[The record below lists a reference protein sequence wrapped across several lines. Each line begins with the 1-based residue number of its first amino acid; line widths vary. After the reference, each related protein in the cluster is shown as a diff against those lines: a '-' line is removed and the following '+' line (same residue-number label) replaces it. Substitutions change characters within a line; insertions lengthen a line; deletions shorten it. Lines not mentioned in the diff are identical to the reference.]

1 MDKNKIIEAAAK
13 LVAKGAYDKA
23 IKEYQKVLEVDPKD
37 IRVLQKMGELYQK
50 KNDNAQAAHFF
61 TKVAE
66 SYSSDGFFL
75 KAVALYKQVLKLN
88 PNLLEVNLKLA
99 ELHQQLG
106 LMSEAMA
113 YFQIVANH
121 YDKAGDTKASLD
133 TLKKMVDLDPEN
145 VASKIKLAELYA
157 RENMTREAI
166 QEFKR
171 AAEYLKRNSRGDDWA
186 RVAER
191 LSTLEPDNL
200 PLAKELAT
208 SYLQRGDQKRA
219 LAKLQVCFK
228 ADGRDVETLSLLA
241 QAFQGLGQ
249 TSKTVSVYKELAKI
263 HQERGRLTE
272 AEAVWTQIEVLDP
285 SDPDLLARRAPA
297 PSAPAP
303 AAPQPM
309 APQPAPQPAPRAA
322 PQPAPAPA
330 AAAPQPI
337 APPPPQPA
345 AGLAREQLAKLLT
358 ETDVYVKYGLHDKAL
373 EHLRKI
379 FSVDPENLDA
389 HEKAYQIYVASGNA
403 AQASEQLLNV
413 LRLCT
418 RAADSTR
425 AQPYLATILQQNPA
439 HPEVPA
445 FLSVLRVE
453 GPVSA
458 APSSVAVESVG
469 EDAILVDSSD
479 DEVLVAPPPED
490 ALLHPPGD
498 ELALATLPSSESDE
512 VIDDEGEASVVSE
525 EALVGEAITSGEHDV
540 FDTPAPEDLAA
551 SSMDEMLVSGDDD
564 GMVLTDEPGLA
575 SSDDE
580 PLVES
585 ADMDAPFAG
594 DEGLSLGDSEDV
606 ATSASMAAMSLGDE
620 DDPPPTMVRAPTRA
634 LLDEAAPSTFKQPT
648 LVEEASLD
656 VDEIP
661 TRVGIAPL
669 DASML
674 DGLEDLEQAAP
685 GSEMPSLGDDFEDE
699 EPTASH
705 AVVSLGDTSL
715 EEPELSSGFEA
726 IEDPEP
732 EPEPEA
738 APEFDTASSFD
749 PAEAETFEEPEQPTP
764 TDFSAEGAS
773 EDEEEPAAEECDE
786 ASFFLDQGLLEEARE
801 ILETVSIAFPG
812 HARASELMERLEALE
827 ASGGAAPE
835 EEPLEPVSVPSV
847 QPVTEAAGERDAFD
861 LAAELAGEIDNLG
874 DDTAAAVPAEE
885 DFQYSVEEVFSEFKK
900 SLAKVVKPEDVDTHY
915 DLGIAYKE
923 MGLLDD
929 ALHEFEVARQGSV
942 GTKRELDC
950 VTMMGMLH
958 LLRGDASAAVET
970 FREGLAS
977 PHASG
982 EAAKALGFELAVA
995 WEAQGEPGKAL
1006 HHYQRVAAMDAKYR
1020 DVGTQVSRLA
1030 ASTQPEEDPLP
1041 TPAPAAVNGAKAHG
1055 AAPAAVANPPVPAAG
1070 APKARKVGYV

>member
-121 YDKAGDTKASLD
+121 YDKAGDTKSSLD

-157 RENMTREAI
+157 REGMTREAA

-171 AAEYLKRNSRGDDWA
+171 AAEYLKRNARADDWL

-200 PLAKELAT
+200 PLAKELAV

-228 ADGRDVETLSLLA
+228 ADGRDVETLTLLA

-272 AEAVWTQIEVLDP
+272 AEAVWTQIDVLDP
-285 SDPDLLARRAPA
+285 QDPDLLARRAPA
-297 PSAPAP
+297 PAPEEHH
-303 AAPQPM
+303 QPV
-309 APQPAPQPAPRAA
+309 AAA
-322 PQPAPAPA
+322 PQPAPTPR
-330 AAAPQPI
+330 AAAPQPTAPAQPAPAPAPV
-337 APPPPQPA
+337 APPSPA
-345 AGLAREQLAKLLT
+345 GMNREQLAKLLT

-373 EHLRKI
+373 EHLRKV
-379 FSVDPENLDA
+379 FTVDPENLDA

-418 RAADSTR
+418 RAADVQR
-425 AQPYLATILQQNPA
+425 AQPYLLTILNENPA

-445 FLSVLRVE
+445 FLSVLRVD
-453 GPVSA
+453 GPVAA
-458 APSSVAVESVG
+458 APVAVVESVG

-479 DEVLVAPPPED
+479 DEILVAPPPDD

-498 ELALATLPSSESDE
+498 ELALATLPSADSDE
-512 VIDDEGEASVVSE
+512 VIDDEGDSAVVSE
-525 EALVGEAITSGEHDV
+525 EALVGEAVSAEHDLYGS
-540 FDTPAPEDLAA
+540 PAPEDLAA
-551 SSMDEMLVSGDDD
+551 SASDETLVSDDD
-564 GMVLTDEPGLA
+564 GLVLTDEPGMA
-575 SSDDE
+575 PADDE
-580 PLVES
+580 PLV
-585 ADMDAPFAG
+585 AP
-594 DEGLSLGDSEDV
+594 DDDLD
-606 ATSASMAAMSLGDE
+606 ATSSYSLEDESLAGEATATSMEALSLGDE
-620 DDPPPTMVRAPTRA
+620 DEPPPTMIRAPSRT
-634 LLDEAAPSTFKQPT
+634 LLQEAAPDTRQTPT
-648 LVEEASLD
+648 MAEDEAFAEDTAFAEDPSFTGDEVLAEAAPLD
-656 VDEIP
+656 VEDMP

-669 DASML
+669 DPSML
-674 DGLEDLEQAAP
+674 EEDEAEVTSTA
-685 GSEMPSLGDDFEDE
+685 LGDPLDYE

-705 AVVSLGDTSL
+705 AIPTLAD
-715 EEPELSSGFEA
+715 EPA
-726 IEDPEP
+726 
-732 EPEPEA
+732 
-738 APEFDTASSFD
+738 
-749 PAEAETFEEPEQPTP
+749 AEAEEEFVSEPPQEEEPAA
-764 TDFSAEGAS
+764 AEA
-773 EDEEEPAAEECDE
+773 EVPPEEEPAAEECDE

-801 ILETVSIAFPG
+801 ILETVMIAFPG
-812 HARASELMERLEALE
+812 HVRAGELMARLEDLE
-827 ASGGAAPE
+827 AGGGAAA
-835 EEPLEPVSVPSV
+835 EEPEAVSEPVSVPHV
-847 QPVTEAAGERDAFD
+847 QPVSEQEVTGERDAFD

-874 DDTAAAVPAEE
+874 DDSASAAPPAEE

-900 SLAKVVKPEDVDTHY
+900 GLAKVVKPEDVDTHY

-929 ALHEFEVARQGSV
+929 ALHEFDVARQGCV

-950 VTMMGMLH
+950 LTMMGMLQ
-958 LLRGDASAAVET
+958 LLRGDAAAAVEV
-970 FREGLAS
+970 FREGLSSAQATAEQS
-977 PHASG
+977 
-982 EAAKALGFELAVA
+982 KALGFELAA
-995 WEAQGEPGKAL
+995 AYEALGEAGKAL
-1006 HHYQRVAAMDAKYR
+1006 YHYQRVSSVDAKYR
-1020 DVGTQVSRLA
+1020 DVASQISRLA
-1030 ASTQPEEDPLP
+1030 ASAEPEDDPLP
-1041 TPAPAAVNGAKAHG
+1041 THAGNGAKASG
-1055 AAPAAVANPPVPAAG
+1055 TAAPAAAVAPTPMPAAG
-1070 APKARKVGYV
+1070 ASKARKVGYL

>member
-50 KNDNAQAAHFF
+50 KNDNPQAAHFF

-121 YDKAGDTKASLD
+121 YDKAGDTKSSLD

-157 RENMTREAI
+157 RENMTREAV

-171 AAEYLKRNSRGDDWA
+171 AAEYLKRNSRADDWL

-191 LSTLEPDNL
+191 LSALEPDNL
-200 PLAKELAT
+200 PLSKELAT

-228 ADGRDVETLSLLA
+228 ADGRDVETLTLLA

-249 TSKTVSVYKELAKI
+249 ASKTISVYKELAKI

-272 AEAVWTQIEVLDP
+272 ADAVWTQIEALDP
-285 SDPDLLARRAPA
+285 EDPDLVARRAPE
-297 PSAPAP
+297 PAP
-303 AAPQPM
+303 VAPQP
-309 APQPAPQPAPRAA
+309 AAAPQPAPRPV
-322 PQPAPAPA
+322 PQPA
-330 AAAPQPI
+330 AAAPQPAPM
-337 APPPPQPA
+337 APPAPA
-345 AGLAREQLAKLLT
+345 GMGREQLAKLLT

-379 FSVDPENLDA
+379 FSVEPENLDA
-389 HEKAYQIYVASGNA
+389 HEKAYQIYVASGNM

-418 RAADSTR
+418 RSADVQR
-425 AQPYLATILQQNPA
+425 AQPYLATILQENPA

-445 FLSVLRVE
+445 FLSVLRTE
-453 GPVSA
+453 GPVVP
-458 APSSVAVESVG
+458 APTVSVVESVG

-479 DEVLVAPPPED
+479 DEILVAPPPED

-498 ELALATLPSSESDE
+498 ELALTTLPSSDSDE
-512 VIDDEGEASVVSE
+512 VIEEDSDASVISE
-525 EALVGEAITSGEHDV
+525 EALVGEAITSGEFEV
-540 FDTPAPEDLAA
+540 YGSPEPEDLAA
-551 SSMDEMLVSGDDD
+551 ASVDETLVTDDD
-564 GMVLTDEPGLA
+564 RFALTDEPGLGIT
-575 SSDDE
+575 DDE
-580 PLVES
+580 PLVASSDDDLAAAAAYSLEDES
-585 ADMDAPFAG
+585 LVDDGTATSMEA
-594 DEGLSLGDSEDV
+594 LSLGD
-606 ATSASMAAMSLGDE
+606 
-620 DDPPPTMVRAPTRA
+620 DDPQPTQMHAPTQA
-634 LLDEAAPSTFKQPT
+634 LLDEASPDTLQVPT
-648 LVEEASLD
+648 LDSLD
-656 VDEIP
+656 MPSLEDDAPPPLELEDVP
-661 TRVGIAPL
+661 TRVGAAPL
-669 DASML
+669 SAADL
-674 DGLEDLEQAAP
+674 DEDPFGAP
-685 GSEMPSLGDDFEDE
+685 ALGDPTEFE

-705 AVVSLGDTSL
+705 AIVAVDDEPVVEASPDLAADEAQEPSAY
-715 EEPELSSGFEA
+715 EEPLSYEEPA
-726 IEDPEP
+726 AEP
-732 EPEPEA
+732 EPAPEVEA
-738 APEFDTASSFD
+738 AA
-749 PAEAETFEEPEQPTP
+749 
-764 TDFSAEGAS
+764 
-773 EDEEEPAAEECDE
+773 DEEDEPAAEECDE

-801 ILETVSIAFPG
+801 ILETVMIAFPG
-812 HARASELMERLEALE
+812 HARAAELMERLEAAE
-827 ASGGAAPE
+827 AGGGEAQEEAAA
-835 EEPLEPVSVPSV
+835 EPAHIPSV
-847 QPVTEAAGERDAFD
+847 QPVTEGFDDPEETTGERDAFD
-861 LAAELAGEIDNLG
+861 LAAELAGEIDTFG
-874 DDTAAAVPAEE
+874 DDSGATALPAEE

-929 ALHEFEVARQGSV
+929 ALHEFDVARQGSA
-942 GTKRELDC
+942 GGKRELDC
-950 VTMMGMLH
+950 ITMMGMLQ
-958 LLRGDASAAVET
+958 LLRGDAAAAVEA
-970 FREGLAS
+970 FREGLGN
-977 PHASG
+977 PHATG
-982 EAAKALGFELAVA
+982 EAAKALGFELASA
-995 WEAQGEPGKAL
+995 YEAQGDAGRAL
-1006 HHYQRVAAMDAKYR
+1006 FHFQRVAAMDGKYR
-1020 DVGTQVSRLA
+1020 DVAGHVSRLA
-1030 ASTQPEEDPLP
+1030 ASVEPVEDPLP
-1041 TPAPAAVNGAKAHG
+1041 TPSGNGAKAVSSPP
-1055 AAPAAVANPPVPAAG
+1055 APAGAPAPTTPIPAAG
-1070 APKARKVGYV
+1070 ASKARKVGYL

>member
-121 YDKAGDTKASLD
+121 YDKAGDTKSSLD

-157 RENMTREAI
+157 RENMSREAV

-171 AAEYLKRNSRGDDWA
+171 AAEYLKRNGRGDDWA

-200 PLAKELAT
+200 PLAKELAS

-285 SDPDLLARRAPA
+285 QDPELLARRAPA
-297 PSAPAP
+297 PAPAQP
-303 AAPQPM
+303 QPVAAPQPQQPSAPQPAARA
-309 APQPAPQPAPRAA
+309 APQPAPQP
-322 PQPAPAPA
+322 QPAPVA
-330 AAAPQPI
+330 
-337 APPPPQPA
+337 APPPTQ
-345 AGLAREQLAKLLT
+345 AGMAREQLAKLLT

-373 EHLRKI
+373 EHLRKV

-389 HEKAYQIYVASGNA
+389 HEKAYQIYVASGNT
-403 AQASEQLLNV
+403 AQAGEQLLNV

-453 GPVSA
+453 GPVTASPSA
-458 APSSVAVESVG
+458 TVVESVG

-498 ELALATLPSSESDE
+498 ELALATLPSSDSDE
-512 VIDDEGEASVVSE
+512 VIDDEHDATVVSE

-540 FDTPAPEDLAA
+540 YDSPAPEDLAA
-551 SSMDEMLVSGDDD
+551 AAEDELLVSGDD

-575 SSDDE
+575 STDDE

-585 ADMDAPFAG
+585 AGLDGPLSD
-594 DEGLSLGDSEDV
+594 DESYSLGDSDDE
-606 ATSASMAAMSLGDE
+606 ATSTMAAMSLGD
-620 DDPPPTMVRAPTRA
+620 DDDAPPPTMVRAPTRQ
-634 LLDEAAPSTFKQPT
+634 LLQDAAPDTRKQAT

-656 VDEIP
+656 VDEVP

-674 DGLEDLEQAAP
+674 GDLEEPA
-685 GSEMPSLGDDFEDE
+685 GSDMPSLGDFEEE

-705 AVVSLGDTSL
+705 AIVAVDDAPFDEPESLPETDFGSVE
-715 EEPELSSGFEA
+715 EEPQDFGSVEE
-726 IEDPEP
+726 EP
-732 EPEPEA
+732 QEEA
-738 APEFDTASSFD
+738 AAEFADDSAG
-749 PAEAETFEEPEQPTP
+749 EP
-764 TDFSAEGAS
+764 
-773 EDEEEPAAEECDE
+773 EEEPAAEECDE
-786 ASFFLDQGLLEEARE
+786 AAFFLDQGLLEEARE
-801 ILETVSIAFPG
+801 ILETVTIAFPG
-812 HARASELMERLEALE
+812 HARATELMERLEALE
-827 ASGGAAPE
+827 ASGGVPPE
-835 EEPLEPVSVPSV
+835 EEPPEPVSVPTV
-847 QPVTEAAGERDAFD
+847 LPMTEPVGERDAFD

-874 DDTAAAVPAEE
+874 DDTAAAPAAEE

-900 SLAKVVKPEDVDTHY
+900 GLAKVVKPEDVDTHY

-929 ALHEFEVARQGSV
+929 ALHEFEVARQGSM
-942 GTKRELDC
+942 GSKRELDC
-950 VTMMGMLH
+950 LTMMGMLH
-958 LLRGDASAAVET
+958 LLRGDGESAVAT

-977 PHASG
+977 PHATG
-982 EAAKALGFELAVA
+982 EAAKALGFELATA
-995 WEAQGEPGKAL
+995 WEAHGEPGKAL
-1006 HHYQRVAAMDAKYR
+1006 YHYQRVAAMDAKYR
-1020 DVGTQVSRLA
+1020 DVSSQVSRLS
-1030 ASTQPEEDPLP
+1030 ASTSPEDDPLP
-1041 TPAPAAVNGAKAHG
+1041 MPVPVATPNGTKSPGGG
-1055 AAPAAVANPPVPAAG
+1055 AAAAVANPPVPAAG

>member
-50 KNDNAQAAHFF
+50 KNDNPQAAHFF

-121 YDKAGDTKASLD
+121 YDKAGDTKSSLD

-157 RENMTREAI
+157 RENMTREAA

-171 AAEYLKRNSRGDDWA
+171 AAEYLKRNSRADDWL

-191 LSTLEPDNL
+191 LSALEPDNL
-200 PLAKELAT
+200 PLSKELAT

-228 ADGRDVETLSLLA
+228 ADGRDVETLTLLA

-249 TSKTVSVYKELAKI
+249 TSKTISVYKELAKI
-263 HQERGRLTE
+263 HQERGRVTE

-285 SDPDLLARRAPA
+285 EDPDLVARRAPE
-297 PSAPAP
+297 PAP
-303 AAPQPM
+303 AAPQP
-309 APQPAPQPAPRAA
+309 AAA
-322 PQPAPAPA
+322 PPAPA
-330 AAAPQPI
+330 
-337 APPPPQPA
+337 
-345 AGLAREQLAKLLT
+345 GMGREQLSKLLT

-379 FSVDPENLDA
+379 FSVEPENLDA
-389 HEKAYQIYVASGNA
+389 HEKAYQIYVASGNM

-418 RAADSTR
+418 RTADVQR
-425 AQPYLATILQQNPA
+425 AQPYLATILQENPA

-445 FLSVLRVE
+445 FLSVLRTT
-453 GPVSA
+453 GPVVA
-458 APSSVAVESVG
+458 APTVSVVESVG

-479 DEVLVAPPPED
+479 DEILVAPPPED

-498 ELALATLPSSESDE
+498 ELALTTLPSSDSDE
-512 VIDDEGEASVVSE
+512 VIEEDSDSAVISE
-525 EALVGEAITSGEHDV
+525 EALVGEAITSGEFEV
-540 FDTPAPEDLAA
+540 YGTPDPEDLAA
-551 SSMDEMLVSGDDD
+551 ASVDETLVTDDD
-564 GMVLTDEPGLA
+564 QLVLSDEPGL
-575 SSDDE
+575 SVTDDE
-580 PLVES
+580 PLVASSDDDLAAAAAYSLDDES
-585 ADMDAPFAG
+585 LVDDGAATSMEA
-594 DEGLSLGDSEDV
+594 LSLGDD
-606 ATSASMAAMSLGDE
+606 DE
-620 DDPPPTMVRAPTRA
+620 PQPTQMHAPTQA
-634 LLDEAAPSTFKQPT
+634 LLDEASPDTLQVPT
-648 LVEEASLD
+648 LDSLD
-656 VDEIP
+656 VPTLDDEAPPPLDLEDVP
-661 TRVGIAPL
+661 TRVGAAPL
-669 DASML
+669 TAADL
-674 DGLEDLEQAAP
+674 DEDPFGAP
-685 GSEMPSLGDDFEDE
+685 ALGDPMEFE

-705 AVVSLGDTSL
+705 AIVAVDDESFVEDAQDLSADELSEPVAY
-715 EEPELSSGFEA
+715 EEPAVEPEA
-726 IEDPEP
+726 EPEVEP
-732 EPEPEA
+732 EPEVEA
-738 APEFDTASSFD
+738 AA
-749 PAEAETFEEPEQPTP
+749 
-764 TDFSAEGAS
+764 
-773 EDEEEPAAEECDE
+773 DEEEPAAEECDE

-801 ILETVSIAFPG
+801 ILETVMIAFPG
-812 HARASELMERLEALE
+812 HARAAELMERLEAAE
-827 ASGGAAPE
+827 AGGGAEQEDAAA
-835 EEPLEPVSVPSV
+835 EPAQIPSV
-847 QPVTEAAGERDAFD
+847 QPVTDGYEDAEETTGERDAFD
-861 LAAELAGEIDNLG
+861 LAAELAGEIDNFG
-874 DDTAAAVPAEE
+874 DDAGASALPAEE

-929 ALHEFEVARQGSV
+929 ALHEFDVARQGSA
-942 GTKRELDC
+942 GGKRELDC
-950 VTMMGMLH
+950 ITMMGMLQ
-958 LLRGDASAAVET
+958 LLRGDASAAVEA
-970 FREGLAS
+970 FREGLGN
-977 PHASG
+977 PHATG

-995 WEAQGEPGKAL
+995 YEAQGEAGKAL
-1006 HHYQRVAAMDAKYR
+1006 FHYQRVAAMDGKYR
-1020 DVGTQVSRLA
+1020 DVAGHVSRLA
-1030 ASTQPEEDPLP
+1030 ASVEPVEDPLP
-1041 TPAPAAVNGAKAHG
+1041 TPSGNGAKATSSPPAPAG
-1055 AAPAAVANPPVPAAG
+1055 AAAPTTPISAAG
-1070 APKARKVGYV
+1070 ASKARKVGYL

>member
-1 MDKNKIIEAAAK
+1 MDKNKIIEGAAK

-157 RENMTREAI
+157 RENMTREAT

-171 AAEYLKRNSRGDDWA
+171 AAEYLKRNARADDWL

-200 PLAKELAT
+200 PLAKELAV

-228 ADGRDVETLSLLA
+228 ADGRDVETLTLLA

-285 SDPDLLARRAPA
+285 QDPDLLARRAPA
-297 PSAPAP
+297 PAP

-309 APQPAPQPAPRAA
+309 AAAPQPAPRPA
-322 PQPAPAPA
+322 PQPQAAAPAPQ
-330 AAAPQPI
+330 AAAPAPTPAPV
-337 APPPPQPA
+337 APP
-345 AGLAREQLAKLLT
+345 AGGMGREQLAKLLT

-373 EHLRKI
+373 EHLRKV
-379 FSVDPENLDA
+379 FTVDPENLDA

-418 RAADSTR
+418 RAADVQR
-425 AQPYLATILQQNPA
+425 AQPYLATILNENPA

-445 FLSVLRVE
+445 FLSVLRTD
-453 GPVSA
+453 GPVA
-458 APSSVAVESVG
+458 VAPSATQVESVG

-479 DEVLVAPPPED
+479 DEILVAPPPED

-498 ELALATLPSSESDE
+498 ELALTTLPSGDSDE
-512 VIDDEGEASVVSE
+512 VIDEDASVVSE
-525 EALVGEAITSGEHDV
+525 EALVGELASGEHGMY
-540 FDTPAPEDLAA
+540 DTPAPEDLAA
-551 SSMDEMLVSGDDD
+551 ASLSDETLVAEDD
-564 GMVLTDEPGLA
+564 GLVLTDEPGLGL
-575 SSDDE
+575 SDDE
-580 PLVES
+580 PLVAPASDEDLETTS
-585 ADMDAPFAG
+585 AYSLE
-594 DEGLSLGDSEDV
+594 DESLGGEAT
-606 ATSASMAAMSLGDE
+606 ATSMEALSLGDE
-620 DDPPPTMVRAPTRA
+620 DEPPPTMIRAPSRA
-634 LLDEAAPSTFKQPT
+634 MLQEAAPDTQQLPA
-648 LVEEASLD
+648 LEDEAPPPLD
-656 VDEIP
+656 LEDMP

-674 DGLEDLEQAAP
+674 EEDEA
-685 GSEMPSLGDDFEDE
+685 EVTSLGDTLDYE

-705 AVVSLGDTSL
+705 AVVSLPDEPVDEPIAEPVAEL
-715 EEPELSSGFEA
+715 DDEPVVEAQDEDLPEAEAAPVEEPE
-726 IEDPEP
+726 EP
-732 EPEPEA
+732 A
-738 APEFDTASSFD
+738 Y
-749 PAEAETFEEPEQPTP
+749 AEAE
-764 TDFSAEGAS
+764 SVS
-773 EDEEEPAAEECDE
+773 EDAPAEEEPAAEECDE

-801 ILETVSIAFPG
+801 ILETVMIAFPG
-812 HARASELMERLEALE
+812 HVRAGELMARLEALE
-827 ASGGAAPE
+827 AGGGVEAEAAPA
-835 EEPLEPVSVPSV
+835 EPVSVPHV
-847 QPVTEAAGERDAFD
+847 QPVVDTEAAGERDAFD
-861 LAAELAGEIDNLG
+861 LAAELAGEIDTLA
-874 DDTAAAVPAEE
+874 DDTASAAPAEE

-900 SLAKVVKPEDVDTHY
+900 GLAKVVKPEDVDTHY

-929 ALHEFEVARQGSV
+929 ALHEFDVARQGCV

-950 VTMMGMLH
+950 ITMAGMLQ
-958 LLRGDASAAVET
+958 LMRGDAGAAVAL

-977 PHASG
+977 ELATG
-982 EAAKALGFELAVA
+982 EPAKALAFELAA
-995 WEAQGEPGKAL
+995 AYEQAGEPGKAL
-1006 HHYQRVAAMDAKYR
+1006 FHYQRVAALDGKYR
-1020 DVGTQVSRLA
+1020 DVASQVSRLA
-1030 ASTQPEEDPLP
+1030 ASTEPEDDPLP
-1041 TPAPAAVNGAKAHG
+1041 SRSANGARAGG
-1055 AAPAAVANPPVPAAG
+1055 AASAAAVAPTPMPAAG
-1070 APKARKVGYV
+1070 ASKARKVGYL

>member
-50 KNDNAQAAHFF
+50 KNDNPQAAHFF

-121 YDKAGDTKASLD
+121 YDKAGDTKSSLD

-157 RENMTREAI
+157 RENMTREAA

-171 AAEYLKRNSRGDDWA
+171 AAEYLKRNSRADDWL

-191 LSTLEPDNL
+191 LSALEPDNL

-228 ADGRDVETLSLLA
+228 ADGRDVETLTLLA

-249 TSKTVSVYKELAKI
+249 TSKTISVYKELAKI

-285 SDPDLLARRAPA
+285 ADPDLLARRAPE
-297 PSAPAP
+297 PAP

-309 APQPAPQPAPRAA
+309 AAPQPAPRPAA
-322 PQPAPAPA
+322 PQPAAAAPAPA
-330 AAAPQPI
+330 PAPM
-337 APPPPQPA
+337 APPPP
-345 AGLAREQLAKLLT
+345 AGMGREQLSKLLT

-373 EHLRKI
+373 DHLRKV

-389 HEKAYQIYVASGNA
+389 HEKAYQIYVASGNQ

-418 RAADSTR
+418 RAAEVQR
-425 AQPYLATILQQNPA
+425 AQPYLATILQENPA

-445 FLSVLRVE
+445 FLSVLRTS
-453 GPVSA
+453 GPVMA
-458 APSSVAVESVG
+458 APPVSMVESVG

-479 DEVLVAPPPED
+479 DEILVAPPPED

-498 ELALATLPSSESDE
+498 ELALATLPSSDSDE
-512 VIDDEGEASVVSE
+512 VIEEDGDTTVISE
-525 EALVGEAITSGEHDV
+525 EALVGEAITSGEFEV
-540 FDTPAPEDLAA
+540 YGSAEPEDLAA
-551 SSMDEMLVSGDDD
+551 ASVDETLVTDDV
-564 GMVLTDEPGLA
+564 GLALSDEPGLGV
-575 SSDDE
+575 SDDE
-580 PLVES
+580 PLVASSDDDLAAAAAYSLEDES
-585 ADMDAPFAG
+585 LVDDGTATSMEA
-594 DEGLSLGDSEDV
+594 LSLGDD
-606 ATSASMAAMSLGDE
+606 DE
-620 DDPPPTMVRAPTRA
+620 PPPTQMHAPTQA
-634 LLDEAAPSTFKQPT
+634 LLDEASPDTLQVPT
-648 LVEEASLD
+648 LDDEAPPPLD
-656 VDEIP
+656 LEDAP
-661 TRVGIAPL
+661 TRVGAAPL
-669 DASML
+669 TAADL
-674 DGLEDLEQAAP
+674 DEDPFGAP
-685 GSEMPSLGDDFEDE
+685 ALGDPTEFE

-705 AVVSLGDTSL
+705 AIVAVEDESIVEDATDLDAA
-715 EEPELSSGFEA
+715 EEPEAVAFEV
-726 IEDPEP
+726 PEP
-732 EPEPEA
+732 ESEPEVEA
-738 APEFDTASSFD
+738 EPV
-749 PAEAETFEEPEQPTP
+749 AEAE
-764 TDFSAEGAS
+764 SAS
-773 EDEEEPAAEECDE
+773 EEEEPAAEECDE
-786 ASFFLDQGLLEEARE
+786 ASFFLDQGLFEEARE
-801 ILETVSIAFPG
+801 ILETVMIAFPG
-812 HARASELMERLEALE
+812 HARAAELMERLEAAE
-827 ASGGAAPE
+827 AGGSAEEAAPAG
-835 EEPLEPVSVPSV
+835 PAQIPSV
-847 QPVTEAAGERDAFD
+847 QPVTESFDSEPAEETTGERDAFD

-874 DDTAAAVPAEE
+874 DDSGASALPAEE

-929 ALHEFEVARQGSV
+929 ALHEFDVARQGSV

-950 VTMMGMLH
+950 ITMMGMLQ
-958 LLRGDASAAVET
+958 LQRGDATAAVEA
-970 FREGLAS
+970 FREGLGN
-977 PHASG
+977 PHATG
-982 EAAKALGFELAVA
+982 EAAKALGFELAA
-995 WEAQGEPGKAL
+995 AYEAQGDAGKAL
-1006 HHYQRVAAMDAKYR
+1006 FHYQRVAAMDAKYR
-1020 DVGTQVSRLA
+1020 DVAGHVSRLA
-1030 ASTQPEEDPLP
+1030 ASVEPVEDPVP
-1041 TPAPAAVNGAKAHG
+1041 TPSANGAKASSTPAPAG
-1055 AAPAAVANPPVPAAG
+1055 AAAPTTTTPIPAAG
-1070 APKARKVGYV
+1070 ASKARKVGYL